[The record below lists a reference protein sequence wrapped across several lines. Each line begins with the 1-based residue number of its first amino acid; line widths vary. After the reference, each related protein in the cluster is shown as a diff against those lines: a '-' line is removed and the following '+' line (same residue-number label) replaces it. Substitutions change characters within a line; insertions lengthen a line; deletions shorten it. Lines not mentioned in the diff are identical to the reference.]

1 MRDTPQF
8 PGIHP
13 TATVDRKAELG
24 EVVTV
29 GAGAFVGPDV
39 ILGDG
44 CTVGANAV
52 VEGPSVF
59 GPGNSIGAMCHLGGD
74 PQDLKYLGGDT
85 RLEVGE
91 GNDFRSF
98 CTVNRGTEHG
108 GGVTRIGDGC
118 LLMHYTH
125 VAHDC
130 TLVDGAV
137 LANSAQLGGHV
148 HVAREAIVAALV
160 GVHQFVHVGRLAMI
174 AAGSMADKDV
184 PPFTIVQGDRARLV
198 GLNVIGLRR
207 AGVSVASR
215 TALKDAYKDL
225 FRRGGV
231 MLERAAALEQAADD
245 PLVAELVAFVKAST
259 RGICVGR

>member
-1 MRDTPQF
+1 MRDAPLF

-13 TATVDRKAELG
+13 TATVDSRAELG

-29 GAGAFVGPDV
+29 GPGAYVGPDV
-39 ILGDG
+39 VLGDG

-52 VEGPSVF
+52 IEGPSEF
-59 GPGNSIGAMCHLGGD
+59 GPGNSIGPMCHLGGE
-74 PQDLKYLGGDT
+74 PQDLKYQGGDT
-85 RLEVGE
+85 RLAVGE
-91 GNDFRSF
+91 GNDFRAF

-108 GGVTRIGDGC
+108 GGVTRIHDGC

-130 TLVDGAV
+130 TLENGVV

-148 HVAREAIVAALV
+148 HVAEVAIVAALV
-160 GVHQFVHVGRLAMI
+160 GVHQFVRIGRLAMV

-184 PPFTIVQGDRARLV
+184 PPFCLVQGDRARMV
-198 GLNVIGLRR
+198 GLNAIGLRR
-207 AGVSVASR
+207 ADVPASAR
-215 TALKDAYKDL
+215 QALKEAYRVL

-231 MLERAAALEQAADD
+231 LAERAAELGQATDE
-245 PLVAELVAFVKAST
+245 PHVQELIAFLGAT
-259 RGICVGR
+259 QRGVCMGR

>member
-1 MRDTPQF
+1 
-8 PGIHP
+8 
-13 TATVDRKAELG
+13 VDSKAELG

-29 GAGAFVGPDV
+29 GPGAFIGPDV
-39 ILGDG
+39 VLGDG

-59 GPGNSIGAMCHLGGD
+59 GPGNSIGPLCHLGSD

-91 GNDFRSF
+91 GNDFRAF

-108 GGVTRIGDGC
+108 GGITRIGDGC

-130 TLVDGAV
+130 TLDDGVV

-160 GVHQFVHVGRLAMI
+160 GVHQFVRIGRLSMV

-184 PPFTIVQGDRARLV
+184 PPFTLVQGDRACLM
-198 GLNVIGLRR
+198 GLNSVGLRR
-207 AGVSVASR
+207 AGISDASR
-215 TALKDAYKDL
+215 AALKEAYRYL

-231 MLERAAALEQAADD
+231 LAERVAELRTSADD
-245 PLVAELVAFVKAST
+245 PFVLEMVAFVDGSE
-259 RGICVGR
+259 RGLCMGR

>member
-8 PGIHP
+8 PGVHP
-13 TATVDRKAELG
+13 TATVDSKAELG

-29 GAGAFVGPDV
+29 GPGAFVGADV
-39 ILGDG
+39 VLGDG

-59 GPGNSIGAMCHLGGD
+59 GPGNSIGALCHLGGD

-91 GNDFRSF
+91 GNDFRAF

-130 TLVDGAV
+130 TLEDGVV

-148 HVAREAIVAALV
+148 HVAPDAIVAALV
-160 GVHQFVHVGRLAMI
+160 GVHQFVRIGRLGMV

-184 PPFTIVQGDRARLV
+184 PPFTLVQGDRAKLV
-198 GLNVIGLRR
+198 GLNAVGLRR
-207 AGVSVASR
+207 AGVPDASR
-215 TALKDAYKDL
+215 AALKEAYRGL

-231 MLERAAALEQAADD
+231 LAERAAELLDSTDD
-245 PLVAELVAFVKAST
+245 PFVLEMVRFLEAT
-259 RGICVGR
+259 ERGICLGR